1 MKESSASVCM
11 ILFFDKQ
18 SQKGYVAAIL
28 KGLKINEVM
37 YKPNDLKQRDS
48 ETRKGPFHSQLYQQ
62 LN

>member
-1 MKESSASVCM
+1 MRESSVYM

-37 YKPNDLKQRDS
+37 YKPNDSKQRDS
-48 ETRKGPFHSQLYQQ
+48 ETRKDPFHSQL
-62 LN
+62 

>member
-1 MKESSASVCM
+1 M

-37 YKPNDLKQRDS
+37 YKPNDSKKRDS

-62 LN
+62 LD